1 MSDEFR
7 TEDLQALEALR
18 AARDSVAP
26 SDAARERARAAF
38 LEAPGEQDGAPRRAP
53 APRRRRWMATVAAA
67 AMIAVLAV
75 LWFGSTPSETW
86 RVLGVSGPMQ
96 VTLDGTAVELP
107 TGTLLDGGSF
117 VVGDS
122 TEVELGWGKLRL
134 RLRPGTEV
142 TVPAAPGR
150 WFGRRRVLHL
160 TAGEAYGSSGLAGVG
175 FDLRL
180 QTPEAEA
187 RLLGT
192 TFAVFRTGDATCFC
206 LYRGGLEVTP
216 RGSESFELPVQRR
229 VYIYD
234 DGRPP
239 SIEELDAGE
248 TMKLR
253 MVDDAALAP

>member
-1 MSDEFR
+1 
-7 TEDLQALEALR
+7 
-18 AARDSVAP
+18 
-26 SDAARERARAAF
+26 
-38 LEAPGEQDGAPRRAP
+38 
-53 APRRRRWMATVAAA
+53 
-67 AMIAVLAV
+67 MIAALAV

-96 VTLDGTAVELP
+96 VTLDGDEVDLP
-107 TGTLLDGGSF
+107 AGTLLDGGSF

-122 TEVELGWGKLRL
+122 TEVELEWGALRL

-142 TVPAAPGR
+142 TVPAPPGR
-150 WFGRRRVLHL
+150 WFGRKRALHL

-192 TFAVFRTGDATCFC
+192 TFAVFRTADATCFC

-216 RGSESFELPVQRR
+216 RGGESFELPVQRR

-234 DGRPP
+234 DGRAP
-239 SIEELDAGE
+239 SIEALDAGE